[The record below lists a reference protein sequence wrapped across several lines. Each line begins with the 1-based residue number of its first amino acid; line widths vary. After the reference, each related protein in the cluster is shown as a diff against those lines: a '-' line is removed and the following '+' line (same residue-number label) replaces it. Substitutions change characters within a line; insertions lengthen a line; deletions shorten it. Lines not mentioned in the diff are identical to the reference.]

1 MSTATK
7 CKNGV
12 RGGGGGGGER
22 GETAVKTLR
31 KPLTG
36 HCGVDIAVAAPF
48 FD

>member
-1 MSTATK
+1 LSTATQNL
-7 CKNGV
+7 NGV
-12 RGGGGGGGER
+12 RGGGGSER
-22 GETAVKTLR
+22 DETLR